1 MRGVSRGR
9 WLGTR
14 GDRDARTRPRDG
26 GCGSPV
32 VCTSGPDPARGAR
45 PAGGGKPA
53 AYLPGA
59 RHAEPQMPSA
69 RPKRSAV
76 LPGAEPLCTPSGQF
90 TEPCVARPAGR
101 FINRPVY
108 YADSRLFD
116 LASIF
121 AKRAGNLPAVLRAAN
136 SVCSATLNPT

>member
-59 RHAEPQMPSA
+59 RHAEPREGRRPDQSDPRCFRGGLSPSA
-69 RPKRSAV
+69 H
-76 LPGAEPLCTPSGQF
+76 
-90 TEPCVARPAGR
+90 
-101 FINRPVY
+101 
-108 YADSRLFD
+108 
-116 LASIF
+116 
-121 AKRAGNLPAVLRAAN
+121 LRANLRNRA
-136 SVCSATLNPT
+136 